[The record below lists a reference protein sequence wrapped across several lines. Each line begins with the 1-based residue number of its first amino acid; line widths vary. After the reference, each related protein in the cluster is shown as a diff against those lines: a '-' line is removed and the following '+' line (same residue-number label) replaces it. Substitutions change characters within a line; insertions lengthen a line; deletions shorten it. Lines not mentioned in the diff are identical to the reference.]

1 MNNKLTLKKQL
12 LQLVFYDNL
21 YQTVYLNVLKQNHN
35 FNKFGWVNF
44 SGENMRS
51 ILIFLSAFVVIFL
64 MYSLFVY
71 TLTEKKNEQFQN
83 SQVEEKITPL
93 KEKLSIDQIDSLS
106 ASENYK
112 FTIENYYKDVSP
124 KNSDIRKG

>member
-1 MNNKLTLKKQL
+1 
-12 LQLVFYDNL
+12 
-21 YQTVYLNVLKQNHN
+21 
-35 FNKFGWVNF
+35 
-44 SGENMRS
+44 MRS